1 MKIVF
6 MGTPDF
12 ASGILKAL
20 FEAGY
25 EIAGVV
31 TQPDRPKGR
40 KKELVPSP
48 VKEEALKIGCPILQP
63 LKIRDEEAVKAV
75 LELGADAIVVAA
87 FGQIIPKAILEAPR
101 YGCLNVHASLLPSYR
116 GASPIQTALADG
128 CAETGVTI
136 MQMDEGLDTGDVISQ
151 AVVEIA
157 TDETGG
163 SLFDKLAAEGAALLI
178 ETLKAIEA
186 GTAVRTPQPKESP
199 TPYCRMLKKEQG
211 RIDWT
216 KPAKEIERL
225 IRAMD
230 PWPSAFTS
238 LDGKTLKIWKAHVVK
253 EEERAGSGD
262 CGRIVRQ
269 DRKGIYVRCAEGILC
284 LDEVQMEGRKRLM
297 VSEFVKGYVI
307 RNDRLG

>member
-12 ASGILKAL
+12 AAGILKAL
-20 FEAGY
+20 REGGH
-25 EIAGVV
+25 EITGVV

-48 VKEEALKIGCPILQP
+48 VKEEALGIGCPILQP
-63 LKIRDEEAVKAV
+63 LKIRQEEAVKAV
-75 LELGADAIVVAA
+75 LELEADAIVVAA
-87 FGQIIPKAILEAPR
+87 FGQIIPGEILEAPR

-116 GASPIQTALADG
+116 GASPIQSALIDG
-128 CAETGVTI
+128 CPESGVTI
-136 MQMDEGLDTGDVISQ
+136 MQMDEGLDTGDIISQ
-151 AVVEIA
+151 RAVAIA
-157 TDETGG
+157 PDETGG
-163 SLFDKLAAEGAALLI
+163 SLFDKLAETGAGLLI
-178 ETLKAIEA
+178 ETLKEIEA

-216 KPAKEIERL
+216 KPAGEIERL

-230 PWPSAFTS
+230 PWPSAFTA
-238 LDGKTLKIWKAHVVK
+238 LDGKTLKIWKARV
-253 EEERAGSGD
+253 ERAEETADPAD
-262 CGRIVRQ
+262 CGRVLRQ
-269 DRKGIYVRCAEGILC
+269 DRKGIYVRCGQGILC
-284 LDEVQMEGRKRLM
+284 LEEVQMEGRKRM
-297 VSEFVKGYVI
+297 AVSEFVKGYVI